1 MYLTNHLYL
10 IACANTYSIVVLK
23 IHLPLIANNFST
35 MNKKFI
41 LPMALVILL
50 TACNNAGDAD
60 KKDKDTNATTGHDM
74 NHMPAPGSPVPDLP
88 PVPEGA
94 KVSFKD
100 LKDGSTVTSPLK
112 VFMVAEGIKV
122 DTAGPVIA
130 GVGHHHIL
138 IDAGDSVLTGQ
149 TVPTDSSHLHFG
161 RAQTQT
167 ELKLKPG
174 THRITLQ
181 FADGLHRSY
190 GSRMARSITVTVKE

>member
-1 MYLTNHLYL
+1 
-10 IACANTYSIVVLK
+10 
-23 IHLPLIANNFST
+23 

-41 LPMALVILL
+41 LQIALVVLL
-50 TACNNAGDAD
+50 AACNNSGDAD
-60 KKDKDTNATTGHDM
+60 KKDKDTNATSGHDM
-74 NHMPAPGSPVPDLP
+74 NHTPAPGTTIPELP
-88 PVPEGA
+88 AVPEGA

-100 LKDGSTVTSPLK
+100 LKNGATVTSPLT
-112 VFMVAEGIKV
+112 VLMVADGIKV

-149 TVPTDSSHLHFG
+149 TVPTDSAHLHFG
-161 RAQTQT
+161 RAQTKA

-190 GSRMARSITVTVKE
+190 GSRMASSVTVTVKE